1 MKASYLTILVA
12 AGLFSAIAIAWF
24 SRYRKGDQRKE
35 LQNEHKDKPKYMPR
49 EDSTLT
55 RTTVGTSDTEL
66 NTITTTDIDLEVQ
79 KVRRVKKYKSNGK
92 PIYE

>member
-1 MKASYLTILVA
+1 MKASYLPILVA
-12 AGLFSAIAIAWF
+12 AGLFSAIAIASF
-24 SRYRKGDQRKE
+24 SRYRKGNQRKE
-35 LQNEHKDKPKYMPR
+35 LQNEYKDKPKYMPG

-55 RTTVGTSDTEL
+55 RPTVGTSDTEL

-79 KVRRVKKYKSNGK
+79 KVRRVKKYKSDGK